1 MGTLS
6 TCRRTVTEWLQLA
19 CAVTEDHWY
28 GARREIGRRVSTSK
42 RAEIGRLQD
51 QLLEMAK
58 LFKDV
63 RRTATIANAK
73 AQILE
78 IEVDTL
84 TRKAETKPAAVP
96 AVDTLKIDAAERAQ
110 FDEIVRGEDPEG

>member
-19 CAVTEDHWY
+19 CAVTEYHWY
-28 GARREIGRRVSTSK
+28 GARREIGRRVSSSK
-42 RAEIGRLQD
+42 RGEITRLQD
-51 QLLEMAK
+51 QLMELAK

-78 IEVDTL
+78 IEVEALART
-84 TRKAETKPAAVP
+84 AETKPAPAH
-96 AVDTLKIDAAERAQ
+96 AVDVFKIDAAERAQ
-110 FDEIVRGEDPEG
+110 FEEIIRGEED